1 MKNFFLTLLLLC
13 GLYGFAQTG
22 FIEVTVTD
30 TVWMKPTSFDYTI
43 TVKDNWDLYPDN
55 IDDEFDEDQAMAAMD
70 ADRKQKMEV
79 LKAFLTKKKYAF
91 KEFENEDYGLIKTE
105 PGYGY
110 TITLSNDKELQRLK
124 DDLKTLDY
132 VTGTLANPVLAPE
145 AGYDTALYTKLMKRA
160 RAKAEAIGNAGGQK
174 PGKVLEVREIVVTM
188 PQDFNIHDTYF
199 VFDQGGLTVEKNGFV
214 HGELTKT
221 LVVKFSAE

>member
-1 MKNFFLTLLLLC
+1 MKHLTLALLLLC
-13 GLYGFAQTG
+13 GAGSFAQTG

-30 TVWMKPTSFDYTI
+30 TVWMKPASFDYSI
-43 TVKDNWDLYPDN
+43 TVKDNWDLYPDD
-55 IDDEFDEDQAMAAMD
+55 IDASFDEDQAMAAME
-70 ADRKQKMEV
+70 ADRKQKTEA

-105 PGYGY
+105 AGYGY
-110 TITLSNDKELQRLK
+110 TITLSNGKELQRLK

-160 RAKAEAIGNAGGQK
+160 RAKAEAIGTAGGQK
-174 PGKVLEVREIVVTM
+174 PGKVLEVREIVAPM
-188 PQDFNIHDTYF
+188 PQDFNVHDTYF
-199 VFDQGGLTVEKNGFV
+199 VFDKSGLTVEKNGFV
-214 HGELTKT
+214 HGELSKT
-221 LVVKFSAE
+221 LVVKFATE